1 MSRTAVVTRADASVR
16 TPVRNPVFDP
26 HRCKQC
32 GLCGYVCPTGIL
44 EVPPHSAPV
53 LASPEDCSGC
63 RACELIC
70 PDFAVTMEVSSPSPE
85 RPQPEAVEPRHGDN
99 ESSGDEGTGA

>member
-1 MSRTAVVTRADASVR
+1 MSRAAAVTQAGGSVR
-16 TPVRNPVFDP
+16 TPTRTPMRTPVFDT

-63 RACELIC
+63 RACEFIC
-70 PDFAVTMEVSSPSPE
+70 PDFAVTMELGSLAPE
-85 RPQPEAVEPRHGDN
+85 RPRPEGCGISARR
-99 ESSGDEGTGA
+99 